1 MGGFILTR
9 SHGRLTLRSQGSPVY
24 ERLHIVTVSF
34 VSMDRLGIKSKDH
47 STFSSNNTVVQQQ
60 TRDSN
65 LPTQVCTESNLKTTE
80 NQLKAADVIIRNPS
94 TISSAPKVTKAII
107 NTLLA
112 PAKSLAELLHSVSDA
127 VPQTEPVAELFRAL
141 LRLELDRQDNDKHIA
156 ALYHSMA
163 GMLLVLAKLDSVF
176 LRESELIEI
185 LDQRLDEIVKLLNE
199 FGNFC
204 DVYYKHRAVA
214 RFLRISKY
222 SEMIEDFAQSFADMK
237 RDLDALVSHRATLTV
252 LQTSDV
258 VNSIA
263 SDVSQLLKFMNTQTT
278 RERETRDFIKSKGG
292 VDAILKDNKL
302 LDEVAAKL
310 GDNVNKSLQ
319 ASRSLQYTLHA
330 ELEVQLKE
338 NQTLFALK
346 LQCVQDQI
354 EEAVKRSTTTI
365 LMKLDSGPHEV
376 INDPDIKT
384 IWKGL
389 YMRHFQFSRANSNLT
404 CSYRYAKSRHFV
416 SAVHHHFEQVFTQ
429 YTIDNNGARHPDT
442 WTLNYLSRVIFYP
455 AIGDAI
461 DEDSSGFVSLHEL
474 NRFFDPRPQGWS
486 TPQWLAYFIEY
497 RLKQLIR
504 YRDKIMQRLGVFEYS
519 IDGLHP
525 ENKEPLGE
533 YVAGIKDGIKLIAE
547 SLYGDV
553 LDYFE
558 DDSNEALEM
567 DALRDKYTE
576 YLTGLV
582 EQQLGKSKHELDDKR
597 TLSIVIGSNTRLESR
612 ILCVM
617 HRLLKWHHK
626 IFDIGKDKP
635 LQDGVTIA
643 MINSFQVIFDAF
655 TTRTRSLM
663 ECWRQQRM
671 DVELQA
677 QWYANGLFED
687 CYEREKAQPDDYD
700 YDDEELTDDEE
711 DMNEEEENE
720 LVEHATRPPT
730 AAETE
735 AGSAVEK
742 GDQEAQEG
750 EEDDEGEESQD
761 EGEGEGDEE
770 DACEEDEEDGSAGG
784 ANSQSFESSL
794 LAILRLLQGR
804 NRKRPTSAKWMR
816 DCNDWRRTWE
826 N

>member
-1 MGGFILTR
+1 
-9 SHGRLTLRSQGSPVY
+9 
-24 ERLHIVTVSF
+24 
-34 VSMDRLGIKSKDH
+34 MDRLGLKSKDH
-47 STFSSNNTVVQQQ
+47 STFSNNNSTSVQQID
-60 TRDSN
+60 RAGNSS
-65 LPTQVCTESNLKTTE
+65 LPTQVCTESNLKTAE
-80 NQLKAADVIIRNPS
+80 NQLRAADVIIRNPS
-94 TISSAPKVTKAII
+94 TISSSSKVTKAVI

-112 PAKSLAELLHSVSDA
+112 PAKSLAELLHSVSDT

-141 LRLELDRQDNDKHIA
+141 LRLELDRQDNDKQIA

-163 GMLLVLAKLDSVF
+163 SMLLVLAKLDSVF
-176 LRESELIEI
+176 LGESELTEI
-185 LDQRLDEIVKLLNE
+185 LDQKLDEIVKLLNE

-204 DVYYKHRAVA
+204 DVYYKHRAVV

-263 SDVSQLLKFMNTQTT
+263 SDVSQLIRFMDTQTT
-278 RERETRDFIKSKGG
+278 RERETRDLVKSKGG

-302 LDEVAAKL
+302 LEEVATKL
-310 GDNVNKSLQ
+310 GDNINKSLQ
-319 ASRSLQYTLHA
+319 AGRSLQYTLHA
-330 ELEVQLKE
+330 DLEVQLKE

-346 LQCVQDQI
+346 IQCVQDQI
-354 EEAVKRSTTTI
+354 EESIKRSTTTI

-376 INDPDIKT
+376 INDPDIKA
-384 IWKGL
+384 IWKD
-389 YMRHFQFSRANSNLT
+389 MNWRNT
-404 CSYRYAKSRHFV
+404 VKSRHFV
-416 SAVHHHFEQVFTQ
+416 SAVHHHFEQVFVQ
-429 YTIDNNGARHPDT
+429 YTIDNNGAQHPDT

-474 NRFFDPRPQGWS
+474 NHFFDSKPQGWS
-486 TPQWLAYFIEY
+486 TPQWLAYWAVGWY
-497 RLKQLIR
+497 KDNLR
-504 YRDKIMQRLGVFEYS
+504 YRDKIMLRLGVFEAS
-519 IDGLHP
+519 IDRLHS
-525 ENKEPLGE
+525 ENKEPLKE
-533 YVAGIKDGIKLIAE
+533 YVASIKDGIELIVK

-558 DDSNEALEM
+558 DDSDEVVEM

-582 EQQLGKSKHELDDKR
+582 EQQLGKSKHELDDRR

-626 IFDIGKDKP
+626 MFDIGKDKP
-635 LQDGVTIA
+635 LQDGVTFG
-643 MINSFQVIFDAF
+643 MINSFHVIFDAF
-655 TTRTRSLM
+655 TRRTRSLM

-687 CYEREKAQPDDYD
+687 CYEREKAESDDYD
-700 YDDEELTDDEE
+700 YDDEELTDGEE
-711 DMNEEEENE
+711 GMSEGEENE

-730 AAETE
+730 AAGTE
-735 AGSAVEK
+735 AGSVV
-742 GDQEAQEG
+742 QEAP
-750 EEDDEGEESQD
+750 EEENQGDEQDDEGHESQD
-761 EGEGEGDEE
+761 EAKE
-770 DACEEDEEDGSAGG
+770 DAGEEDEEDEEDPTDST
-784 ANSQSFESSL
+784 
-794 LAILRLLQGR
+794 
-804 NRKRPTSAKWMR
+804 NRKQSKTAHEREVDKR
-816 DCNDWRRTWE
+816 LQRLE
-826 N
+826 NNMEELKDLMLRILERLDG